1 MPWETSPGA
10 WRANVLS
17 IEMYHG
23 LRLMPGLRGDQLNE
37 LLELRAEK
45 KMSLT
50 TPSVT
55 PQIEGLSDDEI
66 SAFFIFSFFF
76 LSLFS
81 FPLPCAAQNRI
92 YRRAPLLKIV
102 LPRAR
107 LAAHLSI
114 LVTHSTC

>member
-1 MPWETSPGA
+1 
-10 WRANVLS
+10 
-17 IEMYHG
+17 MYHG

-66 SAFFIFSFFF
+66 SACFIFFFF
-76 LSLFS
+76 SSLSFLFL
-81 FPLPCAAQNRI
+81 FPA
-92 YRRAPLLKIV
+92 LLKTEFTA
-102 LPRAR
+102 AR
-107 LAAHLSI
+107 HF
-114 LVTHSTC
+114 